1 MKTTLFAL
9 FILISF
15 SVFSQRP
22 ALAKNVF
29 LITTDGFRWQ
39 EVFNGADTALIHN
52 LKFVKDTALM
62 QDLYGASTPE
72 LRRQKLMPFFW
83 NVIAKKGQLIGN
95 RNYEN
100 KMNVSNFYKISYPG
114 YNEMLTGYPDPK
126 LIPNTPRFNENIN
139 ILEYLNT
146 QPEYAGKVVAF
157 SSWNIFPYILNENR
171 NALQINSG
179 YEAVREEDSTDI
191 YINQVQA
198 DIKQKTHCRYD
209 QLTFLSAKE
218 YIETNHPR
226 VVMLGLGETDEF
238 AHQGKYDQYLEQANN
253 VDKMIAELWYYVQT
267 DPFYKDN
274 TSFII
279 TTDHGRGKKPTS
291 WYAHNLFV
299 KGSGDIWQAMLGPGI
314 APLGEIKTAD
324 QIYLKQTAAT
334 IALLLGEK
342 FTSNHSVAKAI
353 HLQNNQP
360 AITKTVQSVTTEAIV
375 LQK

>member
-62 QDLYGASTPE
+62 QDLYGASTAE

-100 KMNVSNFYKISYPG
+100 KVNVSNFYKISYPG

-299 KGSGDIWQAMLGPGI
+299 KGSGDIWQAMLGLGI
-314 APLGEIKTAD
+314 APLGEIKTAG
-324 QIYLKQTAAT
+324 QTYLKQTAAT
-334 IALLLGEK
+334 ISLLLGEK
-342 FTSNHSVAKAI
+342 FISNHSVASAI
-353 HLQNNQP
+353 HLQNIQP
-360 AITKTVQSVTTEAIV
+360 ATTKPVEPVTTEAIV

>member
-9 FILISF
+9 FLLISF

-39 EVFNGADTALIHN
+39 EVFNGADTALIRN

-83 NVIAKKGQLIGN
+83 TVIAKKGQLIGN

-100 KMNVSNFYKISYPG
+100 KVNVSNFYKISYPG

-146 QPEYAGKVVAF
+146 QPEYSGKVVAF
-157 SSWNIFPYILNENR
+157 SSWNIFPYILNKNR
-171 NALQINSG
+171 NDLEINSG
-179 YEAVREEDSTDI
+179 YEAIREEDSTDV

-314 APLGEIKTAD
+314 APLGEIKTAG
-324 QIYLKQTAAT
+324 QTYLKQTAAT
-334 IALLLGEK
+334 ISLLLGEK
-342 FTSNHSVAKAI
+342 FISNHSVASAI
-353 HLQNNQP
+353 HLQNIQP